1 MRVPSRFSLRLSLA
15 TALIGAV
22 LLTSLLLGV
31 ITFSLWRQSMRDDLA
46 KRLSELAGTA
56 ALLVDPVVHAG
67 LTQPDDMQSVG
78 YQVLREK
85 LRSVRLLSPDVHF
98 LYTFRWLAGEP
109 GPRFIL
115 DTGIPGVDFSP
126 LGEAYQ
132 TLTPS
137 LRAAFEPPYRI
148 QVDREFYTDEYGTF
162 LSAFAPLVRPDGTLE
177 GVLGIDMDAHRIVGF
192 EIQLMA
198 LVGSLTLG
206 ITLLM
211 ALLSWWFSRRI
222 SRPLLALSRDMG
234 RIQAFQLDEVVEVD
248 TRISEVLIMK
258 ESLENMKK
266 GLRSFQKYVPRD
278 LVAEL
283 IGLQKEAVLG
293 TEKAEVTVFFCD
305 LANFTNASESLA
317 NEDLNH
323 LLTGYFDLVTRIL
336 QAHGATVDKFI
347 GDAVM
352 AFWNAPKPT
361 PDHAWKAAVAAL
373 EVQRGLKKLALEWGS
388 RGLPPLATRIGL
400 NSGTVLVGNV
410 GHQNRLSYTVLGDA
424 VNLAS
429 RLESLNKYYGTSILA
444 GEETLLALGNR
455 VAWRPV
461 DKVAVKGKT
470 QGTFI
475 GELAAVEPDWWATYR
490 RAWDLYRSGNWN
502 GALAGFEAVEAPD
515 GPDGVSQVLAA
526 RCRRFLEHGVP
537 AEWAGTWVMQDK

>member
-1 MRVPSRFSLRLSLA
+1 MRVPSRFSLRVSLA
-15 TALIGAV
+15 SALIGAV
-22 LLTSLLLGV
+22 LLTSALLGG
-31 ITFSLWRQSMRDDLA
+31 ITFSLWRQSLRDDLG
-46 KRLSELAGTA
+46 KRLSELAGTS
-56 ALLVDPVVHAG
+56 ALLVDPEVHAG
-67 LTQPDDMQSVG
+67 LTKAEDMQTPA
-78 YQVLREK
+78 YRALREK
-85 LRSVRLLSPDVHF
+85 LLSVRLLSPEVHF
-98 LYTFRWLAGEP
+98 LYTFRWTAGEP
-109 GPRFIL
+109 SPRFIL
-115 DTGIPGVDFSP
+115 DTGTAGVDFSP

-132 TLTPS
+132 SMTPTLQ
-137 LRAAFEPPYRI
+137 RAFQKPYRI
-148 QVDREFYTDEYGTF
+148 QVETDFYTDEYGTF
-162 LSAFAPLVRPDGTLE
+162 LSAFAPLVRPDGSLE
-177 GVLGIDMDAHRIVGF
+177 GVLGIDIDASRIIGLEV
-192 EIQLMA
+192 QLLA
-198 LVGSLTLG
+198 LVGGVTLG
-206 ITLLM
+206 ITLVM

-222 SRPLLALSRDMG
+222 SRPLMALSRDMG
-234 RIQAFQLDEVVEVD
+234 RIQDFQLDEAVDVD

-258 ESLENMKK
+258 DSLDNMKK

-305 LANFTNASESLA
+305 LANFTNASESLGSD
-317 NEDLNH
+317 DLNR
-323 LLTGYFDLVTRIL
+323 LLTGYFDLVTRTL

-361 PDHAWKAAVAAL
+361 ADHAWRGAVAAL
-373 EVQRGLKKLALEWGS
+373 EVQHGLRALALQWGS
-388 RGLPPLATRIGL
+388 VGLPPLTTRIGL

-444 GEETLLALGNR
+444 GEETLVALGNR

-470 QGTFI
+470 LGTLI
-475 GELAAVEPDWWATYR
+475 GELAETEPGWWATYR
-490 RAWDLYRSGNWN
+490 RAWDLYRLGDWK
-502 GALAGFEAVEAPD
+502 GALAGFEAVQTPD
-515 GPDGVSQVLAA
+515 DPDGVSEVLAA

-537 AEWAGTWVMQDK
+537 VEWTGTWVMQDK